1 MPLSS
6 KEGAAASSPAF
17 NLSTRAEF
25 GVSAGECARGL
36 SQPGCLKMAHWADC
50 RTVTTKKLREEV

>member
-17 NLSTRAEF
+17 NLSTRAGF
-25 GVSAGECARGL
+25 GVQAGGCARGL
-36 SQPGCLKMAHWADC
+36 SQPGCLKVALLRC
-50 RTVTTKKLREEV
+50 SRTVTTKKLKENT